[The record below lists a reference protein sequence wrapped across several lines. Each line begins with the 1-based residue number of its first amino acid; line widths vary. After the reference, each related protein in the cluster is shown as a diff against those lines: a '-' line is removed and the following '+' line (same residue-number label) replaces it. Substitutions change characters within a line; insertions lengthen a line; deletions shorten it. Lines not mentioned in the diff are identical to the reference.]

1 MAMASALVDEVY
13 GPGACGVDRV
23 GVRPTD
29 LVLVRVRVAHAVVAV
44 VAWLEAGR
52 GWALGMD
59 SLQASREICF
69 ALGR

>member
-29 LVLVRVRVAHAVVAV
+29 LVLVRVRVAHAVVA
-44 VAWLEAGR
+44 WLEAGR